1 MQITLSQLKEIAKAG
16 YKESKVMFHKLDEFE
31 FCPSV
36 MAKIQDCHVYY
47 VDKNGYSRTIL
58 RILYRDKKTVSI
70 YENTRTFNT
79 IAAIRKM
86 EELGL
91 IEKYRRP

>member
-16 YKESKVMFHKLDEFE
+16 YGGSKVMFNKLDEFE

-47 VDKNGYSRTIL
+47 VDNNGYSRTIL
-58 RILYRDKKTVSI
+58 RILYRDKKQYLFMKI
-70 YENTRTFNT
+70 L
-79 IAAIRKM
+79 
-86 EELGL
+86 ELL
-91 IEKYRRP
+91 IPSPPSAKWKNSD